1 MLFSILLERIA
12 IMALLMAVGVY
23 LSRKG
28 FLSEQGSRD
37 LGAILLRIIIPCVII
52 KSYITEYSHQRL
64 LELGLSALLAL
75 MENLQRRDLDCWE
88 EAAAIA
94 RLISRYGL
102 SQEEAARRLGRAQP
116 TVANKLR
123 LLRLPEDVRNLLREN
138 GLTERHARALLRL
151 QDPEIQR
158 RAAGDM
164 VRRQMNVAQA
174 EAHVEKLLQEDRTT
188 PPRGRSTYIIKDV
201 RLFLNSVDRGLHLM
215 RQAGVDAGWDRR
227 DTEQEILLTIR
238 IPKRART

>member
-75 MENLQRRDLDCWE
+75 ISYVVAMLLSYLVFGQRRRLE
-88 EAAAIA
+88 NFAAASA
-94 RLISRYGL
+94 MPASSAFPWCRPWW
-102 SQEEAARRLGRAQP
+102 ARRASF
-116 TVANKLR
+116 TS
-123 LLRLPEDVRNLLREN
+123 
-138 GLTERHARALLRL
+138 
-151 QDPEIQR
+151 
-158 RAAGDM
+158 
-164 VRRQMNVAQA
+164 
-174 EAHVEKLLQEDRTT
+174 
-188 PPRGRSTYIIKDV
+188 PPPWPS
-201 RLFLNSVDRGLHLM
+201 
-215 RQAGVDAGWDRR
+215 
-227 DTEQEILLTIR
+227 
-238 IPKRART
+238 

>member
-75 MENLQRRDLDCWE
+75 ISYVVAMLLSYLVFGQRRRLDE
-88 EAAAIA
+88 I
-94 RLISRYGL
+94 LPLL
-102 SQEEAARRLGRAQP
+102 SAMPASSAFPWCRP
-116 TVANKLR
+116 W
-123 LLRLPEDVRNLLREN
+123 
-138 GLTERHARALLRL
+138 
-151 QDPEIQR
+151 
-158 RAAGDM
+158 
-164 VRRQMNVAQA
+164 
-174 EAHVEKLLQEDRTT
+174 
-188 PPRGRSTYIIKDV
+188 
-201 RLFLNSVDRGLHLM
+201 
-215 RQAGVDAGWDRR
+215 WDRR
-227 DTEQEILLTIR
+227 ASFTSPPLW
-238 IPKRART
+238 PC

>member
-75 MENLQRRDLDCWE
+75 ISYVVAMLLSYLVFGQRRHLENLS
-88 EAAAIA
+88 
-94 RLISRYGL
+94 LI
-102 SQEEAARRLGRAQP
+102 
-116 TVANKLR
+116 
-123 LLRLPEDVRNLLREN
+123 
-138 GLTERHARALLRL
+138 H
-151 QDPEIQR
+151 I
-158 RAAGDM
+158 
-164 VRRQMNVAQA
+164 
-174 EAHVEKLLQEDRTT
+174 
-188 PPRGRSTYIIKDV
+188 
-201 RLFLNSVDRGLHLM
+201 
-215 RQAGVDAGWDRR
+215 
-227 DTEQEILLTIR
+227 
-238 IPKRART
+238 